1 MGVYSVDKIVSEARR
16 LAREYRV
23 ATGKTLPIT
32 TEIAI
37 NDAIRLLGL
46 TPSDRGEQG
55 FDATMRYRGEDLRV
69 QIKGR
74 VIFDEKRTG
83 YRLGQVKTEQPWDAI
98 LLVIMNGEFETDEIY
113 LANRAEILDATEKG
127 KNKRG
132 ALSVAR
138 FKAIGELLWSAANGL
153 EDDGY
158 WTNIG

>member
-1 MGVYSVDKIVSEARR
+1 MGVYSIDKIVSEARR
-16 LAREYRV
+16 LAREYRQ

-55 FDATMRYRGEDLRV
+55 FDATMSYRGKDIRV

-83 YRLGQVKTEQPWDAI
+83 YRLGQVKTGQPWDAI
-98 LLVIMNGEFETDEIY
+98 LLVIMNEEFESNEIY
-113 LANRAEILDATEKG
+113 LADRADILDVIEQG

-132 ALSVAR
+132 ALSIAR
-138 FKAIGELLWSAANGL
+138 FKAIGELLWTAANGL
-153 EDDGY
+153 EDDGF
-158 WTNIG
+158 WTNAG